1 MPLADF
7 LNHSKPP
14 NVVLRCCT
22 PEIPGNSGGGDPPR
36 SRCGKGRSIY
46 SPPPSSSEETEDD
59 NSEACLDSDDDGLV
73 GENDHEADG
82 VGDLSAH
89 RSLRDQQSFVC
100 EAIRDLLPG
109 EEVHWVYNS
118 HILDVGWLLGY
129 GFVPMDG
136 SSSPSCH
143 ADQLKDPEAA
153 VSRISAAL
161 EAAASSL
168 AGVCCGVSGEVIN
181 LLMRER
187 EFILRI
193 GRSSEDELRNQTSKP
208 ECVNE

>member
-22 PEIPGNSGGGDPPR
+22 PEMPGSSGGGDLPG
-36 SRCGKGRSIY
+36 SQHGKGRSIY
-46 SPPPSSSEETEDD
+46 SPPPSSSEEMEDD
-59 NSEACLDSDDDGLV
+59 YSEACLDSDDDCSG

-82 VGDLSAH
+82 IGDLSAH

-100 EAIRDLLPG
+100 EAIRDMLPG

-143 ADQLKDPEAA
+143 AEQLKDPGAA

-161 EAAASSL
+161 ESVASS
-168 AGVCCGVSGEVIN
+168 AGAGCGVSGEVIN

-193 GRSSEDELRNQTSKP
+193 GLSEDKLRNQTSKP